1 MIKCSVLNCDRLAS
15 IVENNKAYCSTHALK
30 KVMGV
35 NENVRVQKVSLFKKN
50 ETGTSSKKQKQKKRF
65 EDWSS

>member
-50 ETGTSSKKQKQKKRF
+50 ETGTSSKK
-65 EDWSS
+65 